1 MFKPVDNRPDFPAM
15 ERRTLDFW
23 EKTNA
28 FRKLVEKNRGNT
40 HWSFIDGP
48 ITANNPMGMHHAWGR
63 TYKDIYQRYHAMLGH
78 DQRYQNGFDCQGL
91 WVEVEVEKELGFT
104 SKRDIEKFGLAN
116 FARACR
122 ERVLKYAA
130 VQTASSQRLGQWME
144 WDDSYFTMSD
154 TNNEYIWYFLKKCHD
169 NGWLYRG
176 TRSMPW
182 CWRCGTS
189 LSQHELVDNYAELT
203 HRSVYLKFPLTSPGH
218 EGESLL
224 VWTTTPWTLT
234 ANVAAAVHPD
244 LLYARVRQGDE
255 VLILSRGTVGKLKG
269 EWEDLGNV
277 RGSEL
282 VGLTYTGP
290 FDDLPAQSSV
300 LGPQSYQHRII
311 PWEEVGEEE
320 GTGIVHIAPGCGAE
334 DFELSKVHTLPVL
347 IPLNEDGNYVQR
359 YGQFSGRHVT
369 ESAEMVF
376 QSLQEKG
383 LLYKLEDYTH
393 RYPTCWRCGTELVF
407 RVATEWY
414 ISVEEIRPRLIR
426 AASEVEWI
434 PEYAGKRMENWL
446 QNMGDWNFSRKRFWG
461 LVLPF
466 YVCDE
471 CDTVTVAGSR
481 EELRGL
487 AIDPSVVDNLPELHR
502 PWVDEVKI
510 KCPKCGQVVERIPEV
525 GDAWLDAGIV
535 TFSTLGYLDNRAYWE
550 KWFPAQFVTEMR
562 EQIRLWFYSMLFMS
576 VTLEDTA
583 PYKQVLTYEKVHD
596 ETGRPMHKSWG
607 NAIWFDDAVEKMG
620 ADVMRWLYAGAN
632 ITQNV
637 NFGYSI
643 ADEIRRNLLTLW
655 NTYSFFVMYANLDEW
670 RPGIGGR
677 GSVVGEAV
685 LAMGQESG
693 DSVENRADPRQPIP
707 DRQRSE
713 LDRWILARL
722 NELIGVSRSAL
733 DSYNVAALTRATDA
747 FVDDL
752 SNWYVRRSRR
762 RFWKSESDADKQ
774 AAYATLYEVLVTL
787 AKLVAPVMPFLAEE
801 MYQNLVR
808 SQGSGSEP
816 ESVHHCPYPE
826 VDEEMIDRQLL
837 DDTALAQRVV
847 SLGRAVRNKAGV
859 KVRQPLRA
867 MVVRPPQPAD
877 AEALARLEPQ
887 ILEELNAKHMEV
899 TQQVGDLIT
908 YVIKP
913 NLPVLGPRYGA
924 KLGPIRAALNAADP
938 AETAARAEAGERI
951 ALSLPD
957 GETLELEPGEVL
969 VETRER
975 EGYAVA
981 QEGGLVVAFDTEL
994 TEELIQE
1001 GIARDLVRLVND
1013 MRKSA
1018 GFDVSERITLTY
1030 TVSGQNGGKDGVER
1044 IRGALTTHQD
1054 YLKAE
1059 TLSDE
1064 LREGSEE
1071 AGAFA
1076 QEERFGGATV
1086 LLAVKRVST

>member
-1 MFKPVDNRPDFPAM
+1 M
-15 ERRTLDFW
+15 ERRILEYWRET
-23 EKTNA
+23 EA
-28 FRKLVEKNRGNT
+28 FRKLHEKNKGHE

-48 ITANNPMGMHHAWGR
+48 ITANNPMGVHHAWGR
-63 TYKDIYQRYHAMLGH
+63 TYKDIYQRYRAMLGY
-78 DQRYQNGFDCQGL
+78 DQRFQNGFDCQGL

-104 SKRDIEKFGLAN
+104 SKRDIEEYGLAN

-130 VQTASSQRLGQWME
+130 VQTEQSERLGQWME
-144 WDDSYFTMSD
+144 WDDSYYTMSD
-154 TNNEYIWYFLKKCHD
+154 NNMEHIWHFFRKCHER
-169 NGWLYRG
+169 GWLYRG

-189 LSQHELVDNYAELT
+189 LSQHELADNYAELRHT
-203 HRSVYLKFPLTSPGH
+203 SVYLKFPVTTPGH

-244 LLYARVRQGDE
+244 LEYVRAKQGDE

-269 EWEDLGNV
+269 EWEDLGSV
-277 RGSEL
+277 KGSEL
-282 VGLTYTGP
+282 VGLTYRGP
-290 FDDLPAQSSV
+290 FDELPAQGAALSS
-300 LGPQSYQHRII
+300 YEHRVIS
-311 PWEEVGEEE
+311 WEEVGEEE

-334 DFELSKVHTLPVL
+334 DFELSKVHSLPVL
-347 IPLNEDGNYVQR
+347 IPLNEDGSYAGK
-359 YGQFSGRHVT
+359 YGEFSGTHVVD
-369 ESAEMVF
+369 SAERVF
-376 QSLQEKG
+376 KSLEEKR
-383 LLYKLEDYTH
+383 LLYKLEEYMH

-426 AASEVEWI
+426 AAAEVKWI

-446 QNMGDWNFSRKRFWG
+446 VNMGDWNFSRKRFWG
-461 LVLPF
+461 LSLPF
-466 YVCDE
+466 YVCEE
-471 CDTVTVAGSR
+471 CDEVTVAGSR
-481 EELRGL
+481 KELRAL
-487 AIDPSVVDNLPELHR
+487 AVDPEKVDALPELHR
-502 PWVDEVKI
+502 PWIDEVKI
-510 KCPKCGQVVERIPEV
+510 KCPKCGSEVARIPEV

-535 TFSTLGYLDNRAYWE
+535 GFSTLGYLDDKEYWK
-550 KWFPAQFVTEMR
+550 KWFPAEFVTEMR

-583 PYKQVLTYEKVHD
+583 PYREVLTYEKVND

-637 NFGYSI
+637 NFGYHV

-655 NTYSFFVMYANLDEW
+655 NTYSFFVMYANLDGW
-670 RPGIGGR
+670 TP
-677 GSVVGEAV
+677 SA
-685 LAMGQESG
+685 G
-693 DSVENRADPRQPIP
+693 DSSA
-707 DRQRSE
+707 RSE
-713 LDRWILARL
+713 LDRWIVARL
-722 NELIGVSRSAL
+722 HELTGVCRGAL
-733 DSYNVAALTRATDA
+733 DSYNVQALVRATDA

-762 RFWKSESDADKQ
+762 RFWKSESDADKG

-787 AKLVAPVMPFLAEE
+787 AKLVAPVMPFMAEE
-801 MYQNLVR
+801 MYQNLVVGTT
-808 SQGSGSEP
+808 SDKPVPQ
-816 ESVHHCPYPE
+816 SVHHCAYPE
-826 VDEEMIDRQLL
+826 VDERVVDRRLL
-837 DDTALAQRVV
+837 DDTALAQQVV
-847 SLGRAVRNKAGV
+847 SLGRAVRNKAGI
-859 KVRQPLRA
+859 KVRQPLKG
-867 MVVRPPQPAD
+867 MVVRAPSQAE
-877 AEALARLEPQ
+877 AEALGRLEPQ
-887 ILEELNAKHMEV
+887 VLEELNVKRMEV

-913 NLPVLGPRYGA
+913 NLPVLGPKYGT
-924 KLGPIRAALNAADP
+924 KLGPIRAALGAADP
-938 AETAARAEAGERI
+938 AGIAARVEAGEPVELGL
-951 ALSLPD
+951 AD
-957 GETLELEPGEVL
+957 GESLELEPSEVL

-994 TEELIQE
+994 TEELVQE

-1018 GFDVSERITLTY
+1018 GFDVSDRITLMY
-1030 TVSGQNGGKDGVER
+1030 SVSGAEGKDRVESL
-1044 IRGALTTHQD
+1044 RGALAEHRE
-1054 YLKAE
+1054 YLQAE
-1059 TLSDE
+1059 TLADE
-1064 LREGSEE
+1064 MREGAEE
-1071 AGAFA
+1071 EGAFS
-1076 QEERFGGATV
+1076 QEEKFGGATV
-1086 LLAVKRVST
+1086 KLAIKRR